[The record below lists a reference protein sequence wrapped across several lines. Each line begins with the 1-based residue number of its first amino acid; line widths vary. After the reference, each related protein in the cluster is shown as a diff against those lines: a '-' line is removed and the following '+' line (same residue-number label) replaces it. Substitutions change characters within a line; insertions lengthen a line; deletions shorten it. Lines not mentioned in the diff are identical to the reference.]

1 MTDIMKF
8 HNDTDLPII
17 VSSWRTKMPGLSE
30 YKDVTILANQ
40 IVDVYSDVG
49 EWILSSQFFV
59 KEYDDKWTKENLP
72 HENRLAKFRNKCCAF
87 GDFTWNFTEEYFVLE
102 YKDNLVRWMRK
113 SVESVDTSTSYNQ
126 YYI

>member
-1 MTDIMKF
+1 MI
-8 HNDTDLPII
+8 NDEMSGQGIYNWSNGD
-17 VSSWRTKMPGLSE
+17 
-30 YKDVTILANQ
+30 
-40 IVDVYSDVG
+40 SDVG